1 MKRTTVSLFILVLL
15 ALATHVQ
22 AAGAGGGGL
31 PWEAPLTTLANSV
44 SGPVAYGLSILGIV
58 TVGGVLIFAG
68 GMVGD
73 LLRGVLFVVLVIS
86 FIIASKNTLNAFG
99 FGAGAEVTKWEMVN
113 GPTASNNS

>member
-1 MKRTTVSLFILVLL
+1 MPRWGVAVPIAGRLQCVLISGSSVITRVGRSGL
-15 ALATHVQ
+15 AR
-22 AAGAGGGGL
+22 
-31 PWEAPLTTLANSV
+31 
-44 SGPVAYGLSILGIV
+44 LGIV

-73 LLRGVLFVVLVIS
+73 LLRGVRSHTDIPALKELEAFLFVVLMIS

-99 FGAGAEVTKWEMVN
+99 FGAGADVTQSEMVN